1 MNFSPTPK
9 NTNMTLTIT
18 QPPTTILWLTDIH
31 LDRAK
36 REDTER
42 LLGKISKIEYGALI
56 ITGDI
61 STAPFLAGHL
71 RELAESCAPRNLYF
85 VAGNHDYHHG
95 SIESVDREIASVC
108 RSVKNLHHLRGD
120 EIIPLSQ
127 NPALVGHRGWAD
139 ARAGWGRQ
147 TIIRSRD
154 HRSIKDFCTLTRA
167 ELFAKME
174 SLGKESATAF
184 RRTLPFALSKFQHV
198 VVATHVPL
206 FSESVHYNNHTC
218 GPTHLPH
225 FVNLSGGMALAGI
238 TRNFPHRQVTVL
250 SGHTHSPATIRI
262 LTNLEAR
269 VGGAQTGNPG
279 IQDVLEF
286 S

>member
-1 MNFSPTPK
+1 
-9 NTNMTLTIT
+9 MTLTT
-18 QPPTTILWLTDIH
+18 PPPLTTIRWLTDIH

-42 LLGKISKIEYGALI
+42 LLGKISKLECDATI

-61 STAPFLAGHL
+61 SSAPFLVGHL
-71 RELAESCAPRNLYF
+71 RELAAVCAPRPLYF
-85 VAGNHDYHHG
+85 IAGNHDFHNG
-95 SIESVDREIASVC
+95 SIDSVNRDIASVC

-127 NPALVGHRGWAD
+127 NTALVGHRGWAD

-147 TIIRSRD
+147 TIIGSRD
-154 HRSIKDFCTLTRA
+154 HRSINDFRTLTRA

-174 SLGKESATAF
+174 SLGREAATAF
-184 RRTLPFALSKFQHV
+184 RRTLPFALSRFRHV
-198 VVATHVPL
+198 VVATHVPP
-206 FSESVHYNNHTC
+206 FPDTAYYDNQPC

-225 FVNLSGGMALAGI
+225 FSNLSAGMALVGI
-238 TRNFPHRQVTVL
+238 SRNFPHRRVTVL
-250 SGHTHSPATIRI
+250 SGHTHSQAHIRI

-286 S
+286 F